1 MFPLLLPLFFFLLHL
16 RFLLLPRF
24 SLSSTSSVIIII
36 IIMIRPSLKAY
47 KTLGVLLSCLSCP
60 LLLRRLERE
69 KVNRR
74 NGSNQFHPPLQGHS
88 PQIERESKQRRE
100 ENPASDPPLPSS
112 PDTCVQCCDDQVTPR
127 PFRKRRAPG
136 RSVPERSEAS
146 AGLRKGRTGG
156 HSEEEYTWTLKNSPH
171 SSLTGRSFVFPSVLA
186 CYKRDKPVTSVPTEP
201 FEVLDRYIYII
212 FSSFFGDGALNNA
225 TGPAPMLRFIFF
237 YIIFFLSLACS
248 SSYPPSAYERR

>member
-1 MFPLLLPLFFFLLHL
+1 
-16 RFLLLPRF
+16 
-24 SLSSTSSVIIII
+24 
-36 IIMIRPSLKAY
+36 MIRPSLKAY

-100 ENPASDPPLPSS
+100 ENPASDPPLRSS

-136 RSVPERSEAS
+136 RSVPERSGAFR
-146 AGLRKGRTGG
+146 GLGRPEEGQDRRAQRGG
-156 HSEEEYTWTLKNSPH
+156 IHMDLKEFP
-171 SSLTGRSFVFPSVLA
+171 SLISDRSFVCFPECPRVL
-186 CYKRDKPVTSVPTEP
+186 
-201 FEVLDRYIYII
+201 
-212 FSSFFGDGALNNA
+212 
-225 TGPAPMLRFIFF
+225 
-237 YIIFFLSLACS
+237 
-248 SSYPPSAYERR
+248 